1 MMLGRPEGW
10 VCRRCVEW
18 WEWHPYRPP
27 TEQEL
32 DAPCAECR
40 KPLDA
45 EERAVE
51 VNRLLLARLSSGSNF
66 LALPVPPVRQ
76 PELSPGST
84 TPNPE
89 FACTVKEA
97 GAMLGCGTTK
107 VYELLNEGRLQA
119 AEKFGRR
126 RMVLKSSVEALLQAG
141 GISARAT
148 QPTKSA
154 PAKSRIKDARSL
166 AATIA
171 KLPVE

>member
-1 MMLGRPEGW
+1 M
-10 VCRRCVEW
+10 
-18 WEWHPYRPP
+18 
-27 TEQEL
+27 
-32 DAPCAECR
+32 
-40 KPLDA
+40 DA

-51 VNRLLLARLSSGSNF
+51 VNRLLLARLSGGSGF
-66 LALPVPPVRQ
+66 LALPFPAALPVRQ
-76 PELSPGST
+76 PDTPPGST
-84 TPNPE
+84 SPNPE

-141 GISARAT
+141 GISARAV

-154 PAKSRIKDARSL
+154 PAKSRIKDASSL
-166 AATIA
+166 AAAIA
-171 KLPVE
+171 KLPVK